1 MKKSNVIVFAIAAV
15 LSVFLLWLWY
25 FLGFN
30 QIDSPLDLI
39 ISIIWWVVIVALI
52 AGVVKVE
59 QMRREKIR
67 TTYVGTGFLFN
78 SEAGTVGLSGQ
89 GAVDA
94 IERTIANLKYDFT
107 AASLEDET
115 KAAIKTVVRT
125 KTYKPAESE
134 DAQPT
139 WDGEVCLA
147 VPGAE
152 AKPFASKEELVALL
166 A

>member
-15 LSVFLLWLWY
+15 LSIFLLWLWY

-59 QMRREKIR
+59 KTRREKIR
-67 TTYVGTGFLFN
+67 TTYVGTGVLFN
-78 SEAGTVGLSGQ
+78 REAGTVGLSGQ

-107 AASLEDET
+107 NTSLEDET

-139 WDGEVCLA
+139 WEGEVCLA
-147 VPGAE
+147 IPGAE

>member
-15 LSVFLLWLWY
+15 LSIFLLWLWY

-30 QIDSPLDLI
+30 QIDSPLDLV

-59 QMRREKIR
+59 QTRREKIR

-89 GAVDA
+89 GTVDA

-107 AASLEDET
+107 NASVEDEA

-139 WDGEVCLA
+139 WEGEVCLA
-147 VPGAE
+147 IPGAE

>member
-15 LSVFLLWLWY
+15 LSIFLLWLWC

-30 QIDSPLDLI
+30 QIDSPLDLV
-39 ISIIWWVVIVALI
+39 ISIIWLVIVALI

-59 QMRREKIR
+59 QTRREKIR

-78 SEAGTVGLSGQ
+78 SEAGTVGLAGQ
-89 GAVDA
+89 GMVDA

-107 AASLEDET
+107 NASLEDET

-139 WDGEVCLA
+139 WEGEVCLA
-147 VPGAE
+147 IPGAE
-152 AKPFASKEELVALL
+152 AKPFDSKEELVALL

>member
-15 LSVFLLWLWY
+15 LSIFLLWLWY

-59 QMRREKIR
+59 KTRREKIR

-94 IERTIANLKYDFT
+94 I
-107 AASLEDET
+107 
-115 KAAIKTVVRT
+115 
-125 KTYKPAESE
+125 
-134 DAQPT
+134 
-139 WDGEVCLA
+139 
-147 VPGAE
+147 
-152 AKPFASKEELVALL
+152 
-166 A
+166 